1 MKRKSLFAGI
11 AASLGMLILILDG
24 KTAVM
29 GARDGLELCLRTV
42 IPSLFPFFVLSN
54 LLTTAFT
61 GQRLSLF
68 QPVATLCG
76 VPRGGESLLITGFL
90 GGYPVGAQ
98 AVTGVYRA
106 GQISKAEAERLL
118 AFCNNAGPAF
128 LFGMSAALFPQ
139 RRAAVLLWG
148 IHILSAVFTAVLLP
162 AEESPALTL
171 SGGKRANLTDAMQN
185 SVRVMAYVCGW
196 VILFRILIEFLE
208 RWVLWLLP
216 VSAQVGITG
225 LLELT
230 NGCCALAAVA
240 SEPLRFV
247 MCSTMLAAGG
257 LCVTMQTLSVTEGL
271 SVRFYFL
278 GKGMQILFSLLLS
291 AACMVGQPVPI
302 LAAMVFFVGILK
314 KSKKRDSIRSLGS
327 V

>member
-1 MKRKSLFAGI
+1 MKRKSLYAGI

-42 IPSLFPFFVLSN
+42 IPSLFPFFILSH
-54 LLTTAFT
+54 LVTHAFT
-61 GQRLSLF
+61 GQRLSLLR
-68 QPVATLCG
+68 PLAALCG
-76 VPRGGESLLITGFL
+76 IPQGGESLLMTAFL

-98 AVTGVYRA
+98 AVAGVYQA
-106 GQISKAEAERLL
+106 GHISKAEAERLL

-128 LFGMSAALFPQ
+128 LFGMASALFPQ
-139 RRAAVLLWG
+139 KRAALLLWL
-148 IHILSAVFTAVLLP
+148 IHMFSAVFTAVLIP
-162 AEESPALTL
+162 AGERRAISL
-171 SGGKRANLTDAMQN
+171 SDGQRENLTDAMEN
-185 SVRVMAYVCGW
+185 SIRVMAYVCGW
-196 VILFRILIEFLE
+196 VILFRIFIGFLN
-208 RWVLWLLP
+208 RWAFWLLSVP
-216 VSAQVGITG
+216 VQVGITG

-230 NGCCALAAVA
+230 NGCCSLASV
-240 SEPLRFV
+240 SNEPLRFV
-247 MCSTMLAAGG
+247 MCSGMLAAGG

-271 SVRFYFL
+271 SLRLYFL

-291 AACMVGQPVPI
+291 AAWVVGKLPPI

-314 KSKKRDSIRSLGS
+314 KSKKSYSIRGLGS